1 MPHHPPPLPC
11 LPLRRHKPPALSA
24 CAHSAPPTADRK
36 KQRHTLAEA
45 TTSSPLCGHFD
56 TPYRTLPKPFPRR
69 SAGERHF
76 AHGAIYDDGH
86 TERKHRDS
94 RIGAYGKTITLQFS
108 ATKPFAAYCSSKSFF
123 YRICNITPTP
133 LFQLKHY
140 RYSNSNINDT
150 ITHIK
155 HRKRFPR
162 NPSITPPC
170 IPL

>member
-69 SAGERHF
+69 SARERHF

-94 RIGAYGKTITLQFS
+94 RIEAYGKTITVNFPQQSRSLNIAHQN
-108 ATKPFAAYCSSKSFF
+108 PF
-123 YRICNITPTP
+123 YRICNITPTSS
-133 LFQLKHY
+133 FQLRHY
-140 RYSNSNINDT
+140 RYSNSNIHDT

>member
-69 SAGERHF
+69 SARERHF
-76 AHGAIYDDGH
+76 AHGAFTTMDTRSGNTATAASGL
-86 TERKHRDS
+86 TERLSPFNFPQQS
-94 RIGAYGKTITLQFS
+94 RLPHIAHQNLFLPHLQHNPNTVIPTQTL
-108 ATKPFAAYCSSKSFF
+108 
-123 YRICNITPTP
+123 P
-133 LFQLKHY
+133 LFQLKHSRHNHTY
-140 RYSNSNINDT
+140 KASQTLS
-150 ITHIK
+150 
-155 HRKRFPR
+155 P
-162 NPSITPPC
+162 
-170 IPL
+170 